1 MKKFF
6 LQIFLTLFF
15 TSYLFANNLQKVTL
29 QLQWK
34 HQFQFAGYY
43 IAKEKGFYKELGL
56 NVVINELKSDID
68 ILKYVLNNEHTYATG
83 RSSLIINKSFGE
95 KVVLLASILQSSP
108 HVLLAIEESNIKS
121 IKDFKN
127 KRIMLAN
134 NEKDEITLK
143 SMMFSKGL
151 SLDQLV
157 IQEHSFNSDDLINKK
172 VDLMSA
178 YISNEPFLLKEKGY
192 KSIIFDPKDYGFDF
206 YNDILFTS
214 QKNVENNN
222 EEVRRFKEA
231 SLKGWIYA
239 FNNIEETVN
248 LIKKKYNTQNKSK
261 EALLYEAKELR
272 KLAFY
277 QTNTLGE
284 IQGEKIKRIFD
295 YYNLMG
301 YTKDKINLDEFIFD
315 YNKENKKNIYLTD
328 EEIAYL
334 NKRSSIPICIDP
346 NWMPFEA
353 IDKSGKFTGISS
365 DYFKIFSE
373 LLNKNFNVVK
383 TVSWTQSLEYAKK
396 RKCDIL
402 PIAMQTPERKKYM
415 NFTTAYLKVP
425 LIIATQINTPFI
437 DNLQLLK
444 NKKVAIPKGYAFAE
458 ILKNKYPDL
467 EIIEVENIEEG
478 LTSVSKNKV
487 FGYIGTLPSVGYQFQ
502 TNYNGELKIAGKFDE
517 YWELGIGVR
526 NDDNTLLNIMQKA
539 VDRVTPKEQQNI
551 LNNWISIKYE
561 NRTDYNLIFK
571 ILFITILIISIF
583 IYWNRKLEKSKKQL
597 EEISITDPLTQVYNR
612 LYLDKSYDYEV
623 QRVKRYNNS
632 FSIILIDIDHFKN
645 INDTYGHS
653 IGDEI
658 LKEIATIL
666 KENIRQTDK
675 LGRWGG
681 EEFLII
687 CPQTN
692 DEKARIL
699 AENLKTIFS
708 HHKFPSIENLTCSFG
723 VSMYDMN
730 AKHDKT
736 FSKADKALYIAK
748 NNGRNKVVV
757 Y

>member
-1 MKKFF
+1 MKRVY
-6 LQIFLTLFF
+6 LYIFLTLFF
-15 TSYLFANNLQKVTL
+15 TSYLYSSNLQKITL

-43 IAKEKGFYKELGL
+43 IAKEKGYYKDVGL
-56 NVVINELKSDID
+56 NVIINELADDRDIPKY
-68 ILKYVLNNEHTYATG
+68 ILDNEHTYATG
-83 RSSLIINKSFGE
+83 RSSLIINKSFGD

-127 KRIMLAN
+127 KRIMLAS

-157 IQEHSFNSDDLINKK
+157 IQEHSFNVDDLINKK

-192 KSIIFDPKDYGFDF
+192 KSVIYDPKDYGFDF

-214 QKNVENNN
+214 QKNVENNHD
-222 EEVRRFKEA
+222 EVKRFKEA
-231 SLKGWIYA
+231 SLKGWTYA

-248 LIKKKYNTQNKSK
+248 IIRKKYNTQNKSK

-272 KLAFY
+272 KLAYY

-328 EEIAYL
+328 EEIVYL

-353 IDKSGKFTGISS
+353 VDNSGKFTGISS

-373 LLNKNFNVVK
+373 LLNTNFNVVK
-383 TVSWTQSLEYAKK
+383 TVSWTQSLEYAKE

-402 PIAMQTPERKKYM
+402 PIAMQTPERKAYM

-467 EIIEVENIEEG
+467 DIIEVENIEEG

-526 NDDNTLLNIMQKA
+526 NDDNTLLNIMQK
-539 VDRVTPKEQQNI
+539 VINSLTPKEQQNI

-561 NRTDYNLIFK
+561 NRVDYSLIFK
-571 ILFITILIISIF
+571 ILFITVLIVSIF
-583 IYWNRKLEKSKKQL
+583 IYWNRKLEKSKKEL
-597 EEISITDPLTQVYNR
+597 ERISITDPLTQVYNR
-612 LYLDKSYDYEV
+612 LYLDKSYNDEV
-623 QRVKRYNNS
+623 QRTKRYNNS
-632 FSIILIDIDHFKN
+632 FSIILVDIDHFKE

-653 IGDEI
+653 IGDDI

-692 DEKARIL
+692 VEKARIL
-699 AENLKTIFS
+699 AENLRTIFC
-708 HHKFPSIENLTCSFG
+708 HHKFPSVENLTCSFG

-730 AKHDKT
+730 AKHDET
-736 FSKADKALYIAK
+736 FIKADKALYIAK
-748 NNGRNKVVV
+748 NDGRNKVVV